1 VPNTP
6 DCNSI
11 IKETLLK
18 EIHTSLGHAGFTK
31 TLHGL
36 MNNFYRPE
44 MARDTREYCKTCTVC
59 QQAKNSTQKPYG
71 LLHPLPIPSKPFTDL
86 TMDDFAL
93 PAIIDHATKVHYSNV
108 WTIVCRLTKY
118 TLVLPLLDGYTA
130 DTLVSLFMSHV
141 YQHFGYL
148 LYIVTDNDTLF
159 HSAVWS
165 GFCKLNSIFQSF
177 STPYHPQSD
186 GQSEIANMVILT
198 IFRAKQVEHG
208 GSWLPA
214 IPLVQ
219 EAINNSVDATRGCTP
234 HSLVFR
240 FSPTYQNTPVGSDIP
255 TVRPDGLTQAMWAA
269 VQEKM
274 NNSRVEMTRQA
285 NKKRRMS
292 PEYKIGDLVKI
303 HHSGISRNSQYSKLE
318 PVFLGPYPIS
328 AVYPDTDNYALEC
341 PLVPSSHLKVHT
353 SLLAPW
359 HQNND
364 AKFPSRSLPEPGP
377 VESDSLGDRWALERI
392 VKHEKNK
399 RNGVVK
405 YLVKWEGYGD
415 NQYTLKPEESLP
427 PKAVKD
433 HWRQHAW
440 TGNQQKKPRGRR
452 NK

>member
-1 VPNTP
+1 
-6 DCNSI
+6 
-11 IKETLLK
+11 
-18 EIHTSLGHAGFTK
+18 
-31 TLHGL
+31 
-36 MNNFYRPE
+36 
-44 MARDTREYCKTCTVC
+44 
-59 QQAKNSTQKPYG
+59 
-71 LLHPLPIPSKPFTDL
+71 
-86 TMDDFAL
+86 
-93 PAIIDHATKVHYSNV
+93 
-108 WTIVCRLTKY
+108 LTKY
-118 TLVLPLLDGYTA
+118 TLVLPLPDGYTA

-141 YQHFGYL
+141 YPHFGYPL
-148 LYIVTDNDTLF
+148 DIVTDNDMLF

-165 GFCKLNSIFQSF
+165 GFCKLNSISQSF
-177 STPYHPQSD
+177 STPYHPESD
-186 GQSEIANMVILT
+186 GQSEIANKAILT
-198 IFRAKQVEHG
+198 ILRAKQLEHG

-240 FSPTYQNTPVGSDIP
+240 FSPTYQDTPVGSDIP

-328 AVYPDTDNYALEC
+328 AVYPDTDNYMVEC

-364 AKFPSRSLPEPGP
+364 SKFP
-377 VESDSLGDRWALERI
+377 
-392 VKHEKNK
+392 
-399 RNGVVK
+399 
-405 YLVKWEGYGD
+405 
-415 NQYTLKPEESLP
+415 
-427 PKAVKD
+427 
-433 HWRQHAW
+433 
-440 TGNQQKKPRGRR
+440 
-452 NK
+452 